1 MTRLNKQIS
10 KVSLLNKF
18 SSRIESVGIE
28 IDDIFQDI
36 SELVGNIDSYSNNS
50 DLIYK
55 RFDLIN
61 SLLFKHKK
69 DSIEELLNLKLTI
82 KSKIENNE
90 QSEFQ
95 CLI

>member
-1 MTRLNKQIS
+1 MFIKLNKQIS

-50 DLIYK
+50 DHIYK

-61 SLLFKHKK
+61 SLLFKLKK
-69 DSIEELLNLKLTI
+69 
-82 KSKIENNE
+82 
-90 QSEFQ
+90 
-95 CLI
+95 